1 MELQYILFDLD
12 GTLTNSEEGIIKC
25 VRYALDKLG
34 REIPGEEDLLKFI
47 GPPLV
52 DSFRDIMGMTKEE
65 EAHATAVYRERY
77 NVTGLFENKV
87 YDGMEELLR
96 TLSKEGYHLAVATS
110 KPQMPTEEILKHFH
124 LDTYFEVIVG
134 SSLDH
139 TRDTKTAVML
149 EALKQLGVDSEDKK
163 KKALMIGDRKFDI
176 LGAKECG
183 IASLGVYYGFAP
195 ANELEENGADYIVQ
209 QVPEILE
216 TIHRLS

>member
-1 MELQYILFDLD
+1 MFLVMPI
-12 GTLTNSEEGIIKC
+12 
-25 VRYALDKLG
+25 YALYSFFKATRPFFSGLILRESLG
-34 REIPGEEDLLKFI
+34 ARKYPFFAPQLNPSLILISLSSKRENMQVMCGSVDGCACADLK
-47 GPPLV
+47 
-52 DSFRDIMGMTKEE
+52 
-65 EAHATAVYRERY
+65 
-77 NVTGLFENKV
+77 
-87 YDGMEELLR
+87 
-96 TLSKEGYHLAVATS
+96 TLSFTS

>member
-34 REIPGEEDLLKFI
+34 REI
-47 GPPLV
+47 
-52 DSFRDIMGMTKEE
+52 SFRDIMGMTKEE
-65 EAHATAVYRERY
+65 AAHATAVYRERY